1 MCNLRIMTIFIW
13 HFSIFR
19 LCSWWIWW
27 SLVGFFH
34 VGINLSKENLP
45 TTSYK
50 TTLIPIQRSMSK
62 TYFKI
67 ALLDFF
73 WDIVEY
79 KVISSHIMV
88 DMTDFFLGEI
98 HFSSKFSSIPLILP
112 IFCLFYLWFKTT
124 YCKFVFRNSS
134 SLYKRRSETQGKN
147 DSSFVASINITINPV
162 DSATDQE
169 EAQRDTE
176 LFNSIQIP
184 IHQLQADS
192 K

>member
-1 MCNLRIMTIFIW
+1 MTFLDFSSYQLMNLLISCR
-13 HFSIFR
+13 
-19 LCSWWIWW
+19 
-27 SLVGFFH
+27 FFH
-34 VGINLSKENLP
+34 VGIYLSEENLP
-45 TTSYK
+45 TTLYE
-50 TTLIPIQRSMSK
+50 TTLIPIQHSMSK

-134 SLYKRRSETQGKN
+134 SLYKLRSETQGKN